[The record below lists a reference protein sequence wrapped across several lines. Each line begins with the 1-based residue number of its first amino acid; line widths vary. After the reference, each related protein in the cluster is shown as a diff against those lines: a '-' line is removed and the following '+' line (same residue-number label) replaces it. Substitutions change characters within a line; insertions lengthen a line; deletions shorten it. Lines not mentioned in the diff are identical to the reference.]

1 MRSTLDTVAVYLD
14 HAATTPIRAEVLDA
28 MAKVHEAN
36 VSNPSSRHRSGRDA
50 RRMLDDA
57 RDEIAELVGFA
68 PSEIVFTSGGT
79 EADDLAIH
87 GIAPDQPG
95 LVLCSAVEHEAVL
108 AAVDQRGGQTMGVD
122 ASGRVD
128 VDKLAETLQREHDT
142 NGVALVS
149 VMLVNNENGVVQ
161 PIEAVANV
169 LHKYAP
175 GTPLHSD
182 AVQAASWMDLPSALR
197 NVDAASLSAHKI
209 GGPVGVGVLGVR
221 KHVPFR
227 ARVPG
232 GGQENE
238 RRGGTQNLAGAV
250 GLACALR
257 LANLERAETLEQIT
271 ALRDDLVAGILTQCA
286 GVLEPAAH
294 DGVARPSGGIA
305 QLCIEGVESEALLFL
320 LDEAYVEASAGSA
333 CAAGALEPSHV
344 LTAMGVP
351 ESLAKG
357 ALRLSVG
364 RTTTRNDIDR
374 AQHVIVEA
382 IHQLRGERNT

>member
-1 MRSTLDTVAVYLD
+1 MRSTLENVAVYLD

-36 VSNPSSRHRSGRDA
+36 VANPSSRHRSGRAA

-57 RDEIAELVGFA
+57 RDEIAELVGFKPA
-68 PSEIVFTSGGT
+68 EIVFTSGGT

-87 GIAPDQPG
+87 GIAPDHPG
-95 LVLCSAVEHEAVL
+95 RVLCSAVEHDAVL
-108 AAVDQRGGQTMGVD
+108 AAVTQRGGQTIRVD
-122 ASGRVD
+122 ASGHVD
-128 VDKLAETLQREHDT
+128 VDELAATLQRERDT

-161 PIEAVANV
+161 PIDDVADV
-169 LHKYAP
+169 LHECSP

-182 AVQAASWMDLPSALR
+182 AVQAASSMDLPSTLC

-250 GLACALR
+250 GFACALR
-257 LANLERAETLEQIT
+257 LANLEQASVLDHMTK
-271 ALRDDLVAGILTQCA
+271 LRDRLVAGILTHCP
-286 GVLEPAAH
+286 GVIEPVTHGGAS
-294 DGVARPSGGIA
+294 RPPGGTA
-305 QLCIEGVESEALLFL
+305 QLCVEGVESEALLFL
-320 LDEAYVEASAGSA
+320 LDEAHVEASAGSA

-351 ESLAKG
+351 ESLARG

-364 RTTTRNDIDR
+364 RTTTHDDIER
-374 AQHVIVEA
+374 AQHVIVDA
-382 IHQLRGERNT
+382 INQLRGEPVT